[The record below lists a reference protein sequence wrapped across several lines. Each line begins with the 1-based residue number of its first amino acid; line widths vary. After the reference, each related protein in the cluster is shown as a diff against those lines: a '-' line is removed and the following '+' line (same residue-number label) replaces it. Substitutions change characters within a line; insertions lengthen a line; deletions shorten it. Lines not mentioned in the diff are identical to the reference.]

1 MIMKRVGVI
10 TMHRVMN
17 VGSVLQAYAL
27 CEKLSHLGMDV
38 EIIDYQYPN
47 DYHIEKKSTLLK
59 QVRRL
64 LLLPQRIKYYVLYKK
79 TVQQQRFA
87 EFYERRMRFSK
98 YFPSREALRLE
109 PPTYDIYLTGSDQVW
124 NHKCMKGDGTFFFDF
139 VESASKASYAASFSS
154 HNIPENLRE
163 NYASYLKTYKYIGV
177 REEEAVQLVGSLTN
191 KDAVTV
197 CDPTLLLT
205 RDDYMKIAADSK
217 LSPSREP
224 YILVYA
230 LSYAYNPY
238 PQIEKVANYVKQKLG
253 YKVVYLCANTVDH
266 YHLGRSI
273 TSAGPAEFIDLFLN
287 AKFVVTSSFHGT
299 IFAVNFEV
307 PFISIVPD
315 DTKEDSRIMSI
326 LKILGLTSRAI
337 CVKQD
342 LPSEISLDMNFAEVR
357 AKLASY
363 RFDSENFLKRIVEL

>member
-1 MIMKRVGVI
+1 MKRIGVI

-27 CEKLSHLGMDV
+27 CEKLNQLGV
-38 EIIDYQYPN
+38 IAEIIDYQYPN
-47 DYHIEKKSTLLK
+47 EYHIEKRSTILNILRK
-59 QVRRL
+59 L
-64 LLLPQRIKYYVLYKK
+64 ILLPHRIKYFILYKK
-79 TVQQQRFA
+79 TIQQQRFN
-87 EFYERRMRFSK
+87 EFYERRMSLSK
-98 YFPSREALRLE
+98 YYPSQEALRLA

-154 HNIPENLRE
+154 HNIPEHMRE
-163 NYASYLKTYKYIGV
+163 SYASYLKTYKYIGV
-177 REEEAVQLVGSLTN
+177 REEEAVQLVGTLTN

-205 RDDYMKIAADSK
+205 RDDYLKIAEDSK
-217 LSPSREP
+217 LYPSQDP

-238 PQIEKVANYVKQKLG
+238 PQIEKVANYVKQMLG

-299 IFAVNFEV
+299 AFAINFEV
-307 PFISIVPD
+307 PFISVVPD
-315 DTKEDSRIMSI
+315 DSKDDSRIMSI
-326 LKILGLTSRAI
+326 LKILGLTNRAI
-337 CVKQD
+337 GVNQE
-342 LPSEISLDMNFAEVR
+342 LPSDISLDMNFDEIR
-357 AKLASY
+357 ARLNNY
-363 RFDSENFLKRIVEL
+363 RLDSENFLKRVVDL

>member
-1 MIMKRVGVI
+1 
-10 TMHRVMN
+10 MHRVMN

-27 CEKLSHLGMDV
+27 CEKLSQLGADA

-47 DYHIEKKSTLLK
+47 EYHAEKKSTSSVLIRK
-59 QVRRL
+59 F

-87 EFYERRMRFSK
+87 EFFERRMRLSK
-98 YFPSREALRLE
+98 YYSSREALRLE

-124 NHKCMKGDGTFFFDF
+124 NPKCMKGDGTFFFDF
-139 VESASKASYAASFSS
+139 VESDSKVSYAASFSS

-163 NYASYLKTYKYIGV
+163 SYAAYLKTYKYIGV
-177 REEEAVQLVGSLTN
+177 REKEAVQLVGNLTN

-197 CDPTLLLT
+197 CDPTLLLA

-217 LSPSREP
+217 IYPIREP

-238 PQIEKVANYVKQKLG
+238 PQIEKVVDYVKQKLG
-253 YKVVYLCANTVDH
+253 CKVVYLCANTVEH

-273 TSAGPAEFIDLFLN
+273 TSAGPAEYIDLFLN

-299 IFAVNFEV
+299 AFAVNFEV
-307 PFISIVPD
+307 PFISVVPD
-315 DTKEDSRIMSI
+315 DTKDDSRIMSI

-337 CVKQD
+337 SVKQE
-342 LPSEISLDMNFAEVR
+342 LPSDISLDMNFEEVR
-357 AKLASY
+357 VNLNNY
-363 RFDSENFLKRIVEL
+363 RLDSENFLKRVIDL

>member
-1 MIMKRVGVI
+1 
-10 TMHRVMN
+10 MHRVMN

-27 CEKLSHLGMDV
+27 CEKLSHLGMDA

-47 DYHIEKKSTLLK
+47 DYHLEKKTTLFDRIRK
-59 QVRRL
+59 V

-87 EFYERRMRFSK
+87 EFFERRMRLSK
-98 YFPSREALRLE
+98 YYSSREALRLA

-124 NHKCMKGDGTFFFDF
+124 NPKCMKGDGTFFLDF
-139 VESASKASYAASFSS
+139 VESDSKASYAASFSS

-163 NYASYLKTYKYIGV
+163 RYASYLNAYKYIGV
-177 REEEAVQLVGSLTN
+177 REKEAVQLVGNLTN

-197 CDPTLLLT
+197 CDPTLLLA

-217 LSPSREP
+217 LYPSRDP

-238 PQIEKVANYVKQKLG
+238 PQIEKVVKYVKQKLG
-253 YKVVYLCANTVDH
+253 YKVIYLCANTVNH

-273 TSAGPAEFIDLFLN
+273 TSAGPAEFIDLFLK
-287 AKFVVTSSFHGT
+287 AKFIVTSSFHGT
-299 IFAVNFEV
+299 AFAVNFEV

-315 DTKEDSRIMSI
+315 DTKKDSRIMSI

-337 CVKQD
+337 SVKQE
-342 LPSEISLDMNFAEVR
+342 LPSNISLDMNFEEVR
-357 AKLASY
+357 AKLDGY
-363 RFDSENFLKRIVEL
+363 RLDSENFLKRIVDL